1 MRVVRSDQPG
11 RGDGQQPEPLAEASL
26 NRARPWPSARPR
38 VVIIGAGF
46 GGLNA
51 ARELGGKDVDVLV
64 IDRNN
69 YHGFWPLLYQVAT
82 AGLEPESVAYPV
94 RAIVRKHSNISF
106 MMAEVCRVDLAA
118 RLVYTASAALPYDY
132 LIIAAGSAN
141 NYFGNESLAEHTF
154 GLKDVE
160 DAELLRNT
168 VLSNFEY
175 AVSERDPATRQRLM
189 TLVIVGGGPTGVE
202 LSGAFVELINHVL
215 VRDYPMLDISEARV
229 VLVEASDKVLAAFPP
244 ELRANALRRLQKMG
258 VEVRLNTAVASVE
271 DQLVTFADGSSLEA
285 AVVVWAAGV
294 KGAPLAESLGVK
306 LGRGGRV
313 PVTPTLNLAEHPEV
327 FVIGDL
333 AYLESQPQT
342 RGGQGQGQ
350 SPYAMVAPVAIQMGE
365 RAARNILLRMRRKE
379 LKAFRY
385 FDKGNMATIGRR
397 SAVLDSFG
405 IRLTG
410 YLAWIGWLVV
420 HLMFLVGFR
429 NRIVVLLNWAYSYF
443 TYDRGLRLI
452 TGLKP
457 EELKPPAPRRIQLAK
472 QLGEGAPPPPAVG
485 EPAARREVGS

>member
-1 MRVVRSDQPG
+1 MHVIRPDQPEY
-11 RGDGQQPEPLAEASL
+11 DGAGTPIQPALTPDLLADVREYSR
-26 NRARPWPSARPR
+26 NGARPWPSARPR

-51 ARELGGKDVDVLV
+51 ARELGDKDVDVLV

-82 AGLEPESVAYPV
+82 AGLELESVAYPV

-106 MMAEVCRVDLAA
+106 MMAEVVRIDLAA
-118 RLVYTASAALPYDY
+118 KLVYTNTVALPYDY

-141 NYFGNESLAEHTF
+141 NYFGNDSLAEHTF

-175 AVSERDPATRQRLM
+175 AVSEQDPQIRQRLM

-202 LSGAFVELINHVL
+202 LAGAFVELVNHVL
-215 VRDYPMLDISEARV
+215 VHDYPMLDISEARV
-229 VLVEASDKVLAAFPP
+229 VLVEASDKLLAAFPP
-244 ELRANALRRLQKMG
+244 NLRANALHRLQSMG
-258 VEVRLNTAVASVE
+258 VEVRMKTAVAAVE
-271 DQLVTFADGSSLEA
+271 HDVVTFADGSTLESS
-285 AVVVWAAGV
+285 VVVWAAGV
-294 KGAPLAESLGVK
+294 KGAPLAENLGVK
-306 LGRGGRV
+306 LARGGRI
-313 PVTPTLNLAEHPEV
+313 PVMSTLNLAEHPEV
-327 FVIGDL
+327 FVIGDI
-333 AYLESQPQT
+333 AYLESQPQ
-342 RGGQGQGQ
+342 GQA
-350 SPYAMVAPVAIQMGE
+350 SYPMVAPVAIQMGE
-365 RAARNILLRMRRKE
+365 RAARNILARLRRRD
-379 LKAFRY
+379 LKPFRY

-397 SAVLDSFG
+397 SAVLDAFH

-410 YLAWIGWLVV
+410 YPAWIGWLIV

-429 NRIVVLLNWAYSYF
+429 NRVVVLLNWAYSYF
-443 TYDRGLRLI
+443 TYDRSLRLI

-457 EELKPPAPRRIQLAK
+457 EELKPPQPRRIHLTSHAGVDDQ
-472 QLGEGAPPPPAVG
+472 
-485 EPAARREVGS
+485 

>member
-1 MRVVRSDQPG
+1 MQIVRPDQPG
-11 RGDGQQPEPLAEASL
+11 DGQSGDGAGEYQ
-26 NRARPWPSARPR
+26 RYGARTWPSARPR

-51 ARELGGKDVDVLV
+51 ARELGGRDVDVLV

-106 MMAEVCRVDLAA
+106 MMAEVTGVDLE
-118 RLVYTASAALPYDY
+118 RKLVNTTTQPVQYDY
-132 LIIAAGSAN
+132 LILAAGSAN
-141 NYFGNESLAEHTF
+141 NYFGNDKLAEHTY

-168 VLSNFEY
+168 MLSNFEY
-175 AVSERDPATRQRLM
+175 AVSEVDPKVRQKLM
-189 TLVIVGGGPTGVE
+189 TLVVVGGGPTGVE
-202 LSGAFVELINHVL
+202 LAGAFVELINHVL

-229 VLVEASDKVLAAFPP
+229 VLVEASDKILAAFPAD
-244 ELRANALRRLQKMG
+244 LRANALNRLTKMG
-258 VEVRLNTAVASVE
+258 VEVRLKTAVASVE
-271 DQLVTFADGSSLEA
+271 DGKVTFADGSTVDA

-294 KGAPLAESLGVK
+294 RAAPIAEMLGVK
-306 LGRGGRV
+306 LARGGRV
-313 PVTPTLNLAEHPEV
+313 PVTPTLNLVDHPEV
-327 FVIGDL
+327 FVIGDM
-333 AYLESQPQT
+333 AYLEYLPK
-342 RGGQGQGQ
+342 QGAQQ

-365 RAARNILLRMRRKE
+365 RAAKNIMARMHRQQLRP
-379 LKAFRY
+379 FRY
-385 FDKGNMATIGRR
+385 FDKGNLATIGRR
-397 SAVLDSFG
+397 AAVMDAFG

-410 YLAWIGWLVV
+410 YLAWMGWLVV

-429 NRIVVLLNWAYSYF
+429 NRVVVLLNWAYSYF

-457 EELKPPAPRRIQLAK
+457 TELQPPQPRRISLAK
-472 QLGEGAPPPPAVG
+472 ALGGAD
-485 EPAARREVGS
+485 AATRSPIKRESA